1 MSRSTRRQF
10 LTRGIT
16 ATGVAAASV
25 LGAGALDDLAGA
37 AANPPSTDP
46 ATPAEA
52 LRRLVKGNQRFVS
65 GNLKASGRGTV
76 RRVRVAYGQEPYAV
90 ILTCSD
96 SRVPPELV
104 FDQGLGDLFIVRVA
118 GNTAAD
124 PLVIGSIE
132 YGVAV
137 LGANLVFVL
146 GHSECG
152 AVKGAIDVATK
163 GATLPGDIG
172 QVVAPIVPAV
182 QANLDKPA
190 NQLLESCTQTNI
202 ERAIAQMSAVPLLRD
217 LVSQG
222 KLMITG
228 GEYELES
235 GHVDLVKTG

>member
-96 SRVPPELV
+96 SR
-104 FDQGLGDLFIVRVA
+104 
-118 GNTAAD
+118 
-124 PLVIGSIE
+124 
-132 YGVAV
+132 
-137 LGANLVFVL
+137 
-146 GHSECG
+146 
-152 AVKGAIDVATK
+152 
-163 GATLPGDIG
+163 
-172 QVVAPIVPAV
+172 
-182 QANLDKPA
+182 
-190 NQLLESCTQTNI
+190 
-202 ERAIAQMSAVPLLRD
+202 
-217 LVSQG
+217 
-222 KLMITG
+222 
-228 GEYELES
+228 
-235 GHVDLVKTG
+235 